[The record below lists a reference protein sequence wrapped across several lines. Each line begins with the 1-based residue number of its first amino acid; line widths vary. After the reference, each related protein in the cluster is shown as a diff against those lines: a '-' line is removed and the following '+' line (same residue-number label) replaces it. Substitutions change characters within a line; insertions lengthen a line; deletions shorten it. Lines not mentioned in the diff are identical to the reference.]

1 MARIPTTAIAITGK
15 LFAPD
20 DDDDDG
26 GEKSMRE
33 RKLGMFGLH
42 EEGGGIGGGEV

>member
-15 LFAPD
+15 LFDPDD

-26 GEKSMRE
+26 GGEKSMRE
-33 RKLGMFGLH
+33 KAGNVWFT
-42 EEGGGIGGGEV
+42 